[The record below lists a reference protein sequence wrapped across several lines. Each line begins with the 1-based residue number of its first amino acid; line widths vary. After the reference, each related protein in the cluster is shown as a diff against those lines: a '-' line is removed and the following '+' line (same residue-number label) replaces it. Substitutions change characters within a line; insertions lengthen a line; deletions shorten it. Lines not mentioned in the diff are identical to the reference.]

1 MYILM
6 IYLPLLLPLLLLSPL
21 SLIVLPTNNANTRT
35 TFIRAK
41 TSRNQY
47 PVMDPNPSTGD
58 EDANTFARTFE
69 SSVGVCQTV
78 IPAMDASEEVASP
91 VTLVLGKYLFF
102 VDCVPPEKHP
112 TAFAGWWAK
121 GRYREEEEERA
132 TSLPDDD
139 DTPRYIF
146 YESAPD
152 KWRYLLSLGG
162 LFESEE
168 GKRYDHNSY
177 TTCVRDVV
185 EIRISMFL
193 CVRSSFDA
201 TREHFERKFVALS
214 SSSRL
219 RGGKLCEKR
228 RETKMVVSQNCE
240 RLKH

>member
-1 MYILM
+1 MYILV

-102 VDCVPPEKHP
+102 FFFGDCVPPEKHP
-112 TAFAGWWAK
+112 TAFVLGWWARDEE
-121 GRYREEEEERA
+121 GGEEEEERA
-132 TSLPDDD
+132 TTLPDDD

-146 YESAPD
+146 SERARQTNGD
-152 KWRYLLSLGG
+152 T
-162 LFESEE
+162 LF
-168 GKRYDHNSY
+168 N
-177 TTCVRDVV
+177 
-185 EIRISMFL
+185 IF
-193 CVRSSFDA
+193 
-201 TREHFERKFVALS
+201 
-214 SSSRL
+214 
-219 RGGKLCEKR
+219 
-228 RETKMVVSQNCE
+228 
-240 RLKH
+240 

>member
-1 MYILM
+1 M

-102 VDCVPPEKHP
+102 FGDCVTPEKHP
-112 TAFAGWWAK
+112 TAFVLGWWAK
-121 GRYREEEEERA
+121 DRYREEEEEDGEERA
-132 TSLPDDD
+132 TTLPDD

-146 YESAPD
+146 
-152 KWRYLLSLGG
+152 
-162 LFESEE
+162 SERTRQTN
-168 GKRYDHNSY
+168 G
-177 TTCVRDVV
+177 DV
-185 EIRISMFL
+185 I
-193 CVRSSFDA
+193 
-201 TREHFERKFVALS
+201 
-214 SSSRL
+214 
-219 RGGKLCEKR
+219 
-228 RETKMVVSQNCE
+228 
-240 RLKH
+240 

>member
-6 IYLPLLLPLLLLSPL
+6 IYLPLLLPLLLLLSPL

-102 VDCVPPEKHP
+102 FFFGDCVPPEKHP
-112 TAFAGWWAK
+112 TAFVLGWWAK
-121 GRYREEEEERA
+121 DRYRGEEEEDEEEERA
-132 TSLPDDD
+132 TTLPDDD

-146 YESAPD
+146 SERARQTNGD
-152 KWRYLLSLGG
+152 T
-162 LFESEE
+162 LF
-168 GKRYDHNSY
+168 N
-177 TTCVRDVV
+177 
-185 EIRISMFL
+185 IF
-193 CVRSSFDA
+193 
-201 TREHFERKFVALS
+201 
-214 SSSRL
+214 
-219 RGGKLCEKR
+219 
-228 RETKMVVSQNCE
+228 
-240 RLKH
+240 

>member
-102 VDCVPPEKHP
+102 FFFFFFFGDCVPPEKHP
-112 TAFAGWWAK
+112 TAFVLGWWAK
-121 GRYREEEEERA
+121 DRYRGEEEEDDEEEERA
-132 TSLPDDD
+132 TTLPDDD

-146 YESAPD
+146 
-152 KWRYLLSLGG
+152 
-162 LFESEE
+162 SERTRQTN
-168 GKRYDHNSY
+168 G
-177 TTCVRDVV
+177 DV
-185 EIRISMFL
+185 I
-193 CVRSSFDA
+193 
-201 TREHFERKFVALS
+201 
-214 SSSRL
+214 
-219 RGGKLCEKR
+219 
-228 RETKMVVSQNCE
+228 
-240 RLKH
+240 

>member
-1 MYILM
+1 M

-102 VDCVPPEKHP
+102 FFFFFFGDCVPPEKHP
-112 TAFAGWWAK
+112 TAFVLGWWAK
-121 GRYREEEEERA
+121 DRYRGEEEEDDEEEEERA

-139 DTPRYIF
+139 DDTPRYIF
-146 YESAPD
+146 SERARQTNGD
-152 KWRYLLSLGG
+152 T
-162 LFESEE
+162 LF
-168 GKRYDHNSY
+168 N
-177 TTCVRDVV
+177 
-185 EIRISMFL
+185 IF
-193 CVRSSFDA
+193 
-201 TREHFERKFVALS
+201 
-214 SSSRL
+214 
-219 RGGKLCEKR
+219 
-228 RETKMVVSQNCE
+228 
-240 RLKH
+240 

>member
-1 MYILM
+1 M

-102 VDCVPPEKHP
+102 FFFFGDSVRPEKHP
-112 TAFAGWWAK
+112 TAFVLGWWAK
-121 GRYREEEEERA
+121 DRYRGEEEEDDDEEERA
-132 TSLPDDD
+132 STLPDDD

-146 YESAPD
+146 SERARQTNGD
-152 KWRYLLSLGG
+152 T
-162 LFESEE
+162 LF
-168 GKRYDHNSY
+168 N
-177 TTCVRDVV
+177 
-185 EIRISMFL
+185 IF
-193 CVRSSFDA
+193 
-201 TREHFERKFVALS
+201 
-214 SSSRL
+214 
-219 RGGKLCEKR
+219 
-228 RETKMVVSQNCE
+228 
-240 RLKH
+240 

>member
-1 MYILM
+1 M

-58 EDANTFARTFE
+58 ED
-69 SSVGVCQTV
+69 

-121 GRYREEEEERA
+121 GRYREEEEEERA
-132 TSLPDDD
+132 TSLPDDDD

-185 EIRISMFL
+185 EIRISMFCAFGL
-193 CVRSSFDA
+193 LSML
-201 TREHFERKFVALS
+201 REHFERKFVAS

-219 RGGKLCEKR
+219 RGGKLCVER
-228 RETKMVVSQNCE
+228 RETNGESNCE

>member
-102 VDCVPPEKHP
+102 FFFFFFFFGDCVPPEKHP
-112 TAFAGWWAK
+112 TAFVLGWWAK
-121 GRYREEEEERA
+121 DRYRGEEEEDDDEEEERA
-132 TSLPDDD
+132 TTLPDDD

-146 YESAPD
+146 SERARQTNGD
-152 KWRYLLSLGG
+152 VILYLLGKKGG
-162 LFESEE
+162 ENVSC
-168 GKRYDHNSY
+168 NSY
-177 TTCVRDVV
+177 LYY
-185 EIRISMFL
+185 EMW
-193 CVRSSFDA
+193 
-201 TREHFERKFVALS
+201 
-214 SSSRL
+214 L
-219 RGGKLCEKR
+219 R
-228 RETKMVVSQNCE
+228 
-240 RLKH
+240 

>member
-6 IYLPLLLPLLLLSPL
+6 IYLLLLLLLSPL

-35 TFIRAK
+35 KFIKAK

-47 PVMDPNPSTGD
+47 PVTDPNPSTGD

-121 GRYREEEEERA
+121 GRYREEEEEERA

-185 EIRISMFL
+185 EIRISMFCAFGL
-193 CVRSSFDA
+193 LSML
-201 TREHFERKFVALS
+201 REHFERKFVAS

-219 RGGKLCEKR
+219 RGGKLCVER
-228 RETKMVVSQNCE
+228 RETNGESNCE